1 MKIKEGDKL
10 PLAEFFYLDN
20 NGPQKIKSIEL
31 FNNQK
36 TIVIGVPGAFT
47 KICSAKQE
55 KSGSWPVRSA
65 SRGISALPLR
75 FNLRSD
81 VSFLLCN

>member
-47 KICSAKQE
+47 KICSAKHLPGYVANFE
-55 KSGSWPVRSA
+55 EAKKKRSHKN
-65 SRGISALPLR
+65 
-75 FNLRSD
+75 NLYFSK
-81 VSFLLCN
+81 